1 MAGRCEAAPRL
12 CRRHFHF
19 YDALRELALKVE
31 VPPLYCR
38 CQIWYHSLLS
48 QAIKEEASPWHLK
61 LQQIGGERGA
71 RAGGCLGW
79 GGFRLFPLAGTLR
92 HMWLQTGI
100 IQEAVWAK
108 HRHMTWRINKKY
120 ILSCRRESEMF
131 LQSALSGKTLMESQ
145 INHFQASKIWTLT
158 HI

>member
-48 QAIKEEASPWHLK
+48 QAIKEEASLWHLK

-71 RAGGCLGW
+71 RAAGCLGW

-92 HMWLQTGI
+92 HVIANRNHSGGSLGKTQTYD
-100 IQEAVWAK
+100 
-108 HRHMTWRINKKY
+108 MTNEQNDL
-120 ILSCRRESEMF
+120 LSRWRESEMLF
-131 LQSALSGKTLMESQ
+131 QSALSGKTLMETQ
-145 INHFQASKIWTLT
+145 INYFHAFKMWTLT